1 MNIKHVSLIAI
12 SALALAACAGSES
25 PSANNDP
32 SDSAM
37 GNMSMKQQQAMS
49 PKVGGSK
56 RFECDN
62 GMTATV
68 KYSSGAINLSVD
80 TMGKSAVL
88 NQAVSAAGV
97 RYASNSAFS
106 GNPAEWHE
114 KAGREAYFEFSG
126 SDGGVVNTNC
136 VAK

>member
-1 MNIKHVSLIAI
+1 MNIKLVSLIAV
-12 SALALAACAGSES
+12 SAVALAACAGSES
-25 PSANNDP
+25 PAANNDP
-32 SDSAM
+32 RDSVM
-37 GNMSMKQQQAMS
+37 GNMSMQQQQAM
-49 PKVGGSK
+49 KLQVGGSK

-88 NQAVSAAGV
+88 NQAMSASGV
-97 RYASNSAFS
+97 RYASNSAFY

-126 SDGGVVNTNC
+126 SDGSKVSTTC

>member
-80 TMGKSAVL
+80 TMDKSAVL
-88 NQAVSAAGV
+88 NQAVSASGV
-97 RYASNSAFS
+97 RYASNSAFY

-126 SDGGVVNTNC
+126 SDGSKVSTTC

>member
-1 MNIKHVSLIAI
+1 MNIKLVSLIAV
-12 SALALAACAGSES
+12 SAVALAACAGSES
-25 PSANNDP
+25 PAANNDP
-32 SDSAM
+32 RDSAM
-37 GNMSMKQQQAMS
+37 GNMSMQQQQAM
-49 PKVGGSK
+49 KLQVGGSK

-88 NQAVSAAGV
+88 NQAVSASGV
-97 RYASNSAFS
+97 RYASNSAFY

-126 SDGGVVNTNC
+126 SDGSKVSTTC

>member
-37 GNMSMKQQQAMS
+37 GNMSMKQQQAMN

-88 NQAVSAAGV
+88 NQAVS
-97 RYASNSAFS
+97 NSAFY

>member
-12 SALALAACAGSES
+12 SALTLAACAGSES

-88 NQAVSAAGV
+88 NQAVSASGV
-97 RYASNSAFS
+97 RYASNSAFY

>member
-1 MNIKHVSLIAI
+1 MNIKLVSLIAV
-12 SALALAACAGSES
+12 SAVALAACAGSEN
-25 PSANNDP
+25 PAANNDP
-32 SDSAM
+32 RDSAM
-37 GNMSMKQQQAMS
+37 GNMSMQQQAMS
-49 PKVGGSK
+49 PKVGGTK

-88 NQAVSAAGV
+88 NQAMSASGV
-97 RYASNSAFS
+97 RYASNSAFYD
-106 GNPAEWHE
+106 NPAEWHE

-126 SDGGVVNTNC
+126 SDGSKVSTTC

>member
-1 MNIKHVSLIAI
+1 MNIKLVSLIAV
-12 SALALAACAGSES
+12 SAVALAACAGSES
-25 PSANNDP
+25 PAATNDP
-32 SDSAM
+32 RGSAM
-37 GNMSMKQQQAMS
+37 GNMSMQQQQAMK
-49 PKVGGSK
+49 PQVGGSK

-88 NQAVSAAGV
+88 NQAMSASGV
-97 RYASNSAFS
+97 RYASNSAFY

-126 SDGGVVNTNC
+126 SDGSKVSTTC

>member
-1 MNIKHVSLIAI
+1 MNIKHVSLIAV
-12 SALALAACAGSES
+12 SALALAACAGSEN

-32 SDSAM
+32 RDSAM
-37 GNMSMKQQQAMS
+37 GNMSMQQQQAMK
-49 PKVGGSK
+49 PQVGGTK

-68 KYSSGAINLSVD
+68 KYGSGAINLAVD
-80 TMGKSAVL
+80 TMSA
-88 NQAVSAAGV
+88 SGV
-97 RYASNSAFS
+97 RYASNSAFY

-126 SDGGVVNTNC
+126 SDGSVVNTNC
-136 VAK
+136 MAK

>member
-1 MNIKHVSLIAI
+1 MNIKHVSLIAV
-12 SALALAACAGSES
+12 SALALAACAGSEN

-32 SDSAM
+32 RNSAM
-37 GNMSMKQQQAMS
+37 GNMSMQQQQAMK
-49 PKVGGSK
+49 PQVGGTK

-68 KYSSGAINLSVD
+68 KYGSGAINLAVD

-88 NQAVSAAGV
+88 NQAMSASGV
-97 RYASNSAFS
+97 RYASDSAFY

-126 SDGGVVNTNC
+126 SDGSVVNTNC
-136 VAK
+136 MAK

>member
-1 MNIKHVSLIAI
+1 MNIKLVSLIAV
-12 SALALAACAGSES
+12 SAVALAACAGSES
-25 PSANNDP
+25 PAANNDP
-32 SDSAM
+32 RDSAM
-37 GNMSMKQQQAMS
+37 DNMSMQQQQAMK
-49 PKVGGSK
+49 PQVGGSK

-62 GMTATV
+62 GMTATA

-88 NQAVSAAGV
+88 NQAMSASGV
-97 RYASNSAFS
+97 RYASNSAFY

-126 SDGGVVNTNC
+126 SDGSKVSTTC

>member
-1 MNIKHVSLIAI
+1 MNIKLVSLIAV
-12 SALALAACAGSES
+12 SAVALAACAGSES
-25 PSANNDP
+25 PAANNDP
-32 SDSAM
+32 RDSAR
-37 GNMSMKQQQAMS
+37 GNMSMQQQQAM
-49 PKVGGSK
+49 KLQVGGSK

-88 NQAVSAAGV
+88 NQAVSASGV
-97 RYASNSAFS
+97 RYASNSAFY
-106 GNPAEWHE
+106 GNPTEWHE

-126 SDGGVVNTNC
+126 SDGSKVSTTC

>member
-1 MNIKHVSLIAI
+1 MNIKLISLIAV
-12 SALALAACAGSES
+12 SAVALAACAGSEN
-25 PSANNDP
+25 PAANNGP
-32 SDSAM
+32 RDSAM
-37 GNMSMKQQQAMS
+37 DNMPMQQQQAMN
-49 PKVGGSK
+49 PKVGGTK

-68 KYSSGAINLSVD
+68 KYGSGAINLAVD

-88 NQAVSAAGV
+88 NQAVSASGV
-97 RYASNSAFS
+97 RYASNSAFY

-126 SDGGVVNTNC
+126 SDGSKVSTTC

>member
-1 MNIKHVSLIAI
+1 MNIKHVSLIAV
-12 SALALAACAGSES
+12 SALALAACAGSEN

-32 SDSAM
+32 RDSAM
-37 GNMSMKQQQAMS
+37 GNMSMQQQQAMK
-49 PKVGGSK
+49 PQVGGTK

-68 KYSSGAINLSVD
+68 KYVD

-88 NQAVSAAGV
+88 NQAMSASGV
-97 RYASNSAFS
+97 RYASNSAFY

-126 SDGGVVNTNC
+126 SDGSVVNTNC
-136 VAK
+136 MAK

>member
-32 SDSAM
+32 RDSAM

-49 PKVGGSK
+49 PKVDGSK

-88 NQAVSAAGV
+88 NQAVSASGV
-97 RYASNSAFS
+97 RYASNSAFY

>member
-1 MNIKHVSLIAI
+1 MYIKLVSLIAV
-12 SALALAACAGSES
+12 SAVALAACAGSES
-25 PSANNDP
+25 PAANNDP
-32 SDSAM
+32 RDSAM
-37 GNMSMKQQQAMS
+37 GNMSMQQQQAM
-49 PKVGGSK
+49 KLQVGGSK

-88 NQAVSAAGV
+88 NQAMSASGV
-97 RYASNSAFS
+97 RYASNSAFY

-126 SDGGVVNTNC
+126 SDGSKVSTTC

>member
-32 SDSAM
+32 RDSEM
-37 GNMSMKQQQAMS
+37 GYMSMKQQQAMS

-88 NQAVSAAGV
+88 NQAVSASGV
-97 RYASNSAFS
+97 RYASHSAFY

>member
-1 MNIKHVSLIAI
+1 MNIKLVSLIAV
-12 SALALAACAGSES
+12 SAVALAACAGSES
-25 PSANNDP
+25 PATNNDP
-32 SDSAM
+32 RDSAI
-37 GNMSMKQQQAMS
+37 GNMSMQQQQAMK
-49 PKVGGSK
+49 PQVGGSK

-88 NQAVSAAGV
+88 NQAVSASGV
-97 RYASNSAFS
+97 RYASNSAFY

-126 SDGGVVNTNC
+126 SDGSVVNTNC
-136 VAK
+136 MAK